1 MAKSK
6 SKIEKQLQ
14 RKTNSVLVET
24 IIAAKKKKAWIPV
37 AEILSSSR
45 RNKRG
50 INLSEIDK
58 QAKEK
63 DVVVFPGKILSM
75 GEIEKK
81 IKVVAIGFSGKAK
94 EKLLKAKCDT
104 STILEEIKKNPDAKG
119 IKVLT
124 NIK

>member
-75 GEIEKK
+75 NIL
-81 IKVVAIGFSGKAK
+81 FDK
-94 EKLLKAKCDT
+94 EKV
-104 STILEEIKKNPDAKG
+104 ILEFDQKTCNC
-119 IKVLT
+119 
-124 NIK
+124 